1 MKKMILGYKPL
12 NELIMKKLY
21 SFLCATVALLSV
33 SSCQVDMIDAEKGNN
48 EKGYTFSA
56 TIGEDTKTVLQDNVK
71 VFWAKGDNITVF
83 DAENMPVTFTGQQT
97 EAAAT
102 ADFYAASYNPAEKA
116 YAVYPENADA
126 EFDGNIISGLYISA
140 EQTAVAGGF
149 DPLYTVAVGKEAE
162 KGKLTF
168 KNVHSLVKF
177 TVSGDKMPKTVSFT
191 NGGDKAVAGNVSYN
205 VSDKTAYVEDT
216 ESASLSVVL
225 KPSAG
230 EGFEA
235 GKTYYIAFCADGD
248 LEDMTLA
255 FDDVVVKEVEGVKED
270 VSNGKIFDLGTV
282 AFPAEKEMV
291 EVTANYLYGYYY
303 GGMGGSYNYTLI
315 LSDNGL
321 SGESLYP
328 NSKYFSIDIY
338 SEVAVGDGAMVVP
351 YGTYTFDPDDTY
363 NPGTFTNEYSYVI
376 ITNDSSYTEYLFV
389 SGTMTVTENHID
401 LVVEA
406 EDGTVYHVTYD
417 GSLDFGA
424 TSGDDYVSNLDDDV
438 EIESETGYFY
448 AENYGDYYE
457 VGKINYMI
465 SIFADGET
473 FSGES
478 LMFEILTDNTT
489 GITGNYAALT
499 EEATELYDCFLP
511 GDYEVEDGYLY
522 PYCSWY
528 MTVTEGYMDGEGYA
542 PLVDGELMIT
552 EEDGV
557 YTFTFDCYDD
567 AGHNICG
574 TIQAVGI
581 DENGEPMA
589 YTKSSSDVKKGKK
602 NRTGWS
608 VKTDDLRWTPKKLFV
623 K

>member
-1 MKKMILGYKPL
+1 MKKIYL
-12 NELIMKKLY
+12 
-21 SFLCATVALLSV
+21 FLCATAALLSV
-33 SSCQVDMIDAEKGNN
+33 ASCQEDMINVEQGNN
-48 EKGYTFSA
+48 EKGHTFSA
-56 TIGEDTKTVLQDNVK
+56 TIGGETRTILQDNVK

-83 DAENMPVTFTGQQT
+83 DAENKPVAFTGQQT

-116 YAVYPENADA
+116 YAVYPENAEA
-126 EFDGNIISGLYISA
+126 EFDGDIISGLYISA

-149 DPLYTVAVGKEAE
+149 DPLYTVAVGEEAE

-168 KNVHSLVKF
+168 KNAHSLVKF
-177 TVSGDKMPKTVSFT
+177 TVSGDKMPETVSFT
-191 NGGDKAVAGNVSYN
+191 NGGTKAIAGDVAYN
-205 VSDKTAYVEDT
+205 VSDKTAYIEDT

-225 KPSAG
+225 KPAAG

-270 VSNGKIFDLGTV
+270 VSNGRIFDLGTV

-291 EVTANYLYGYYY
+291 EVTMNYLLGYYY
-303 GGMGGSYNYTLI
+303 GNLDAEGYWYSLI
-315 LSDNGL
+315 LSVDPEFYTFI
-321 SGESLYP
+321 SFDI
-328 NSKYFSIDIY
+328 FS
-338 SEVAVGDGAMVVP
+338 ETAVGNGPSVVP
-351 YGTYTFDPDDTY
+351 FGVYEFDPAYSTEPGTMAGTYISIEGEDSD
-363 NPGTFTNEYSYVI
+363 I
-376 ITNDSSYTEYLFV
+376 IG
-389 SGTMTVTENHID
+389 GTMTVTENHID

-417 GSLDFGA
+417 GSLEFET
-424 TSGDDYVSNLDDDV
+424 TSEGGDSVSNLDDDV

-448 AENYGDYYE
+448 AENWGDFYE
-457 VGKINYMI
+457 VGKTNYI
-465 SIFADGET
+465 IYIFTDGET

-489 GITGNYAALT
+489 GITGNYAAFT
-499 EEATELYDCFLP
+499 DEEAELYDCFLP
-511 GDYEVEDGYLY
+511 GDYEVEGDEMFLY
-522 PYCSWY
+522 FSWY
-528 MTVTEGYMDGEGYA
+528 MTVTEGGMDGEGYA

-574 TIQAVGI
+574 TIQAEGFI
-581 DENGEPMA
+581 LDENGEPMA
-589 YTKSSSDVKKGKK
+589 YTKSSSDVKKSKK

-608 VKTDDLRWTPKKLFV
+608 VKADALRWTPKR
-623 K
+623 

>member
-1 MKKMILGYKPL
+1 MKKIYL
-12 NELIMKKLY
+12 
-21 SFLCATVALLSV
+21 FLCATVALLSV
-33 SSCQVDMIDAEKGNN
+33 ASCQEDMINVEQGNN
-48 EKGYTFSA
+48 ENGYTFSA
-56 TIGEDTKTVLQDNVK
+56 TIGGETRTTLQDNVK

-83 DAENMPVTFTGQQT
+83 DADNKPITFTGQQT

-102 ADFYAASYNPAEKA
+102 ADFYAASYNPADKA
-116 YAVYPENADA
+116 YAVYPENAEA
-126 EFDGNIISGLYISA
+126 EFDGDIVAGLHISA

-149 DPLYTVAVGKEAE
+149 DPLSTVAVGEETE

-168 KNVHSLVKF
+168 KNAHSLVKF
-177 TVSGDKMPKTVSFT
+177 TVSGDKMPETVSFT
-191 NGGDKAVAGNVSYN
+191 NGGDKAVAGDVAYN
-205 VSDKTAYVEDT
+205 VTDKTAYIEDT
-216 ESASLSVVL
+216 ESASVSVVL
-225 KPSAG
+225 KPAAG
-230 EGFEA
+230 EEFEA

-248 LEDMTLA
+248 LKDMTLA
-255 FDDVVVKEVEGVKED
+255 FDDVVVKEVKGVKED
-270 VSNGKIFDLGTV
+270 VGNGRIFDLGTV
-282 AFPAEKEMV
+282 AFPAEKEMI
-291 EVTANYLYGYYY
+291 EVTANYLSGIYFGNLDAEGYWYQ
-303 GGMGGSYNYTLI
+303 LI
-315 LSDNGL
+315 LYEDSEYNTFV
-321 SGESLYP
+321 S
-328 NSKYFSIDIY
+328 FDIY
-338 SEVAVGDGAMVVP
+338 SETAVGDGPSVVP
-351 YGTYTFDPDDTY
+351 FGVYEFDPSYSTE
-363 NPGTFTNEYSYVI
+363 PGTMAGAYICYDGEDSDI
-376 ITNDSSYTEYLFV
+376 IG
-389 SGTMTVTENHID
+389 GTMTVTENHID

-438 EIESETGYFY
+438 EIESETGYFF

-478 LMFEILTDNTT
+478 LTFEILTDNTT

-528 MTVTEGYMDGEGYA
+528 MTVTEGGMDGEGYA

-567 AGHNICG
+567 AGHNIYG
-574 TIQAVGI
+574 TIQATGLI
-581 DENGEPMA
+581 LDENGDPMV

-608 VKTDDLRWTPKKLFV
+608 VKADALRWTPKR
-623 K
+623 

>member
-1 MKKMILGYKPL
+1 MKKI
-12 NELIMKKLY
+12 Y
-21 SFLCATVALLSV
+21 SFLCATAALLSV
-33 SSCQVDMIDAEKGNN
+33 ASCQEDMINVEQGNN

-149 DPLYTVAVGKEAE
+149 DPLYTVAFGKEAE

-177 TVSGDKMPKTVSFT
+177 TVSGDKMPETVSFT

-225 KPSAG
+225 KPAAG

-270 VSNGKIFDLGTV
+270 VSNGKIFNLGTV

-291 EVTANYLYGYYY
+291 EVTANYLSGYYY
-303 GGMGGSYNYTLI
+303 GNLDAEGYWYSLI
-315 LSDNGL
+315 LSVDPEFYTFI
-321 SGESLYP
+321 SFDI
-328 NSKYFSIDIY
+328 FS
-338 SEVAVGDGAMVVP
+338 ETAVGNGPSVVP
-351 YGTYTFDPDDTY
+351 FGVYEFDPAYSTEPGTMAGTYISIEGEDSD
-363 NPGTFTNEYSYVI
+363 I
-376 ITNDSSYTEYLFV
+376 IG
-389 SGTMTVTENHID
+389 GTMTVTENHID

-417 GSLDFGA
+417 GSLDFET
-424 TSGDDYVSNLDDDV
+424 TSEGGDSVSNLDGDLELSV
-438 EIESETGYFY
+438 EDAYFTAEGYDNEY
-448 AENYGDYYE
+448 EGKMYYYIT
-457 VGKINYMI
+457 VYC
-465 SIFADGET
+465 DPET
-473 FSGES
+473 FAGHW
-478 LMFEILTDNTT
+478 LMLEIISDNMED
-489 GITGNYAALT
+489 ITGEYAAVA
-499 EEATELYDCFLP
+499 EAHLDPENIYNCFFA
-511 GDYEVEDGYLY
+511 GDYENEEEDIY
-522 PYCSWY
+522 PYYSWY
-528 MTVTEGYMDGEGYA
+528 LDVETLSDDGVVYNKQA
-542 PLVDGELMIT
+542 PLVEGDILIEK
-552 EEDGV
+552 DANGV
-557 YTFTFDCYDD
+557 YTFMLDCYDD
-567 AGHNICG
+567 AGNSITGVIKG
-574 TIQAVGI
+574 TGEIYI
-581 DENGEPMA
+581 D
-589 YTKSSSDVKKGKK
+589 
-602 NRTGWS
+602 
-608 VKTDDLRWTPKKLFV
+608 
-623 K
+623 